1 MELEEEKGKLLL
13 KISFKKQGFA
23 NGSEK
28 KGIWERKVKIVK
40 LKSGE
45 NRDIGTVQSRG
56 KTGLTTG
63 GRRKR
68 LGSVSR

>member
-45 NRDIGTVQSRG
+45 NRDGPRSSDEG
-56 KTGLTTG
+56 KQG
-63 GRRKR
+63 
-68 LGSVSR
+68 